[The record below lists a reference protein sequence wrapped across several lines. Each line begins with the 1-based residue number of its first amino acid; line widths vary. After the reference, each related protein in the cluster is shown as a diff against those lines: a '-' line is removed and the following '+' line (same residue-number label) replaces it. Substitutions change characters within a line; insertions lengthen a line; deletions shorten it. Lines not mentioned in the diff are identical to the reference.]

1 MTARKKFAVA
11 ALSTAI
17 LLPAAHRLLAAD
29 KSAPPASAQK
39 AAAQES
45 GEINTL
51 SDKEKAEGWK
61 LLFDG
66 HDLSGWHNF
75 GKTDIRPGWQVKD
88 GVLVCADPHNAGDIV
103 TNDKYDWFELQLDY
117 NISKG
122 GNSGIMFR

>member
-1 MTARKKFAVA
+1 MNLRNPLAITTVFTAF
-11 ALSTAI
+11 LSPSRSA
-17 LLPAAHRLLAAD
+17 LLAAD
-29 KSAPPASAQK
+29 KAAPANSAQK

-45 GEINTL
+45 AEPNRLT
-51 SDKEKAEGWK
+51 DKEKAEGWK

-75 GKTDIRPGWQVKD
+75 GKKGILPGWQVKD

-103 TNDKYDWFELQLDY
+103 TNDKFDWFELQLDY

-122 GNSGIMFR
+122 GNSGI